1 MNDRDSVAE
10 RQGRLSQAIRE
21 IRIAAAE
28 REDVVVDMREAA
40 RMRLELLA
48 QELAPVFAEV
58 PDEEI
63 LFDFAISSG
72 LQPRL
77 WIDAVS
83 HVAMGRDRRTYR
95 FVRDTRMGRIVLAES
110 TDMRPVAQQVTRYIA
125 ERMVER
131 QRWLDGPVEPVLA
144 QRERS
149 SADDEP
155 FRRPSRRRSAPHPR
169 DQAPPRAAREERPGG
184 SLLSYAGR
192 GRDEDD
198 DDRTDEARAYRMPP
212 RRPGRLRAFLSGVGV
227 VLAGALAGLAV
238 LAAVYYDRIAAYFA
252 SN

>member
-1 MNDRDSVAE
+1 MNDRDSVAD

-58 PDEEI
+58 PEEEI

-72 LQPRL
+72 LHPRL

-95 FVRDTRMGRIVLAES
+95 FVRDTRMGRVVLAES

-144 QRERS
+144 QRDRAPAEDAPVRH
-149 SADDEP
+149 AP
-155 FRRPSRRRSAPHPR
+155 RRRSADRAR
-169 DQAPPRAAREERPGG
+169 DYAAPRAARDDRRGG
-184 SLLSYAGR
+184 SLLSYASRADDEEDEEFGE
-192 GRDEDD
+192 RD
-198 DDRTDEARAYRMPP
+198 YRMPR
-212 RRPGRLRAFLSGVGV
+212 RRPGRLRAFLSAVGV
-227 VLAGALAGLAV
+227 VMAGALAGLAV
-238 LAAVYYDRIAAYFA
+238 LAAVYYDRITAYFA

>member
-1 MNDRDSVAE
+1 MNDRDSVAD

-131 QRWLDGPVEPVLA
+131 QRWLDGPVEPVLV

-149 SADDEP
+149 APDAEP
-155 FRRPSRRRSAPHPR
+155 FREAPRRRGAQRSR
-169 DQAPPRAAREERPGG
+169 DYAPPPAARDERQGG

-192 GRDEDD
+192 GRDDEEDA
-198 DDRTDEARAYRMPP
+198 RDEGPAYRMPR
-212 RRPGRLRAFLSGVGV
+212 RRPGRLRAFLSGAGV

>member
-1 MNDRDSVAE
+1 MNDRDSVAD

-144 QRERS
+144 HRER
-149 SADDEP
+149 APEDGEP
-155 FRRPSRRRSAPHPR
+155 VRRAPRGRREHRSR
-169 DQAPPRAAREERPGG
+169 DYAPPPATRDERAGG
-184 SLLSYAGR
+184 SLLSYASNSH
-192 GRDEDD
+192 DEDD
-198 DDRTDEARAYRMPP
+198 DGPEESPAYRRPH
-212 RRPGRLRAFLSGVGV
+212 RRPGRLQAFLSGLGV

>member
-1 MNDRDSVAE
+1 MNDRDSVAD

-144 QRERS
+144 QRDRAPANDGS
-149 SADDEP
+149 
-155 FRRPSRRRSAPHPR
+155 FRSASRGRGRQSAHGDVPPPPR
-169 DQAPPRAAREERPGG
+169 DGRQGG
-184 SLLSYAGR
+184 SLLSYASR
-192 GRDEDD
+192 GHDAEEELREEE
-198 DDRTDEARAYRMPP
+198 RPYRMAP
-212 RRPGRLRAFLSGVGV
+212 RPGRLRAFLSGAGV

-238 LAAVYYDRIAAYFA
+238 LAAVYYDRITAYFA

>member
-48 QELAPVFAEV
+48 QDLAPVFAEV

-72 LQPRL
+72 LLPRL

-95 FVRDTRMGRIVLAES
+95 FVRDTRMGRVVLAES
-110 TDMRPVAQQVTRYIA
+110 TDIRPIAQQVTRYIA
-125 ERMVER
+125 ERMIER
-131 QRWLDGPVEPVLA
+131 QRWLDGTAEPVLG
-144 QRERS
+144 QRERA
-149 SADDEP
+149 SAEDAD
-155 FRRPSRRRSAPHPR
+155 RRRAPRRSAAPR
-169 DQAPPRAAREERPGG
+169 SRDYAPPAAARDDRQGG

-192 GRDEDD
+192 DYDEDEEFD
-198 DDRTDEARAYRMPP
+198 DRAYRMPR
-212 RRPGRLRAFLSGVGV
+212 RRPGRLRSFLSAAGV

-238 LAAVYYDRIAAYFA
+238 LAAVYYDRIADYFA
-252 SN
+252 AN